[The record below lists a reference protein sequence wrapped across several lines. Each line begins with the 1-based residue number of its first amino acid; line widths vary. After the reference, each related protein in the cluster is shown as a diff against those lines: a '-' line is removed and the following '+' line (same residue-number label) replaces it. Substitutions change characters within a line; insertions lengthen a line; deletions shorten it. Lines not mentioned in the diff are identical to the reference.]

1 MEETSN
7 PVRTSR
13 YVVNVLMVMVAGLI
27 AVAVANEMVIVHL
40 QEHVSLAL
48 SMLLGGGPILFLAAQ
63 GWYLWMILNIRS
75 QLHLIGGIA
84 LLLVCLA
91 TLALAAY
98 AALILVGASITALAM
113 LDQEMSN
120 NKVSRKGV

>member
-1 MEETSN
+1 
-7 PVRTSR
+7 
-13 YVVNVLMVMVAGLI
+13 MVMVAGLI